1 LVPHD
6 GTISAMPYS
15 TVGGDAAHP
24 GFDVDDMRI
33 ARLAPERARDR
44 DARISL
50 RDELRGTQEQL
61 TFT

>member
-33 ARLAPERARDR
+33 ALARDR

-50 RDELRGTQEQL
+50 RDELRETEEQL